1 MQRRGRGKELTFLV
15 PLSSSI
21 IVWRIGIQTFLFIG
35 RPEVSISS
43 PLGRLLHS
51 IVSQVWGR
59 QEEMKLVAW
68 CVELRTY
75 ADCRH

>member
-1 MQRRGRGKELTFLV
+1 MQRRGRGKKLTFLASR
-15 PLSSSI
+15 SSSV

-59 QEEMKLVAW
+59 QEDMRLVVW
-68 CVELRTY
+68 
-75 ADCRH
+75 